1 METMR
6 RRLSSRID
14 VCLTEEINAVLSVRP
29 KIAELAFR
37 VFSRG
42 LHPELYTVHQS
53 RRIERSGY
61 EARVDITN
69 CGHVITWHGGGV
81 TLCEVATA
89 ASQPLPTKRCLLTL
103 PIKGSRTDRTQ
114 HGGAVYRTSFQLESV
129 SPDMFFMVGQT
140 LTTESTQ
147 GLLHRF
153 DSSGR
158 MALGAISYVNIE
170 ARKSSLLIQAIHT
183 FPDDYA
189 ILKIESLFTLPPAS

>member
-1 METMR
+1 VRTNDFATPT
-6 RRLSSRID
+6 RIQI
-14 VCLTEEINAVLSVRP
+14 EKRPVLSVRP

-42 LHPELYTVHQS
+42 LHPELYTVHHS

-61 EARVDITN
+61 EARIDITS
-69 CGHVITWHGGGV
+69 CGHVVTWNGAGV
-81 TLCEVATA
+81 TFCEVATS
-89 ASQPLPTKRCLLTL
+89 ASQPLPTKRCLLSL

-114 HGGAVYRTSFQLESV
+114 HGGAIYRTSFQLESV
-129 SPDMFFMVGQT
+129 PPDMFWMVGQT
-140 LTTESTQ
+140 LSTEATQ

-158 MALGAISYVNIE
+158 MALGALSYVNIE
-170 ARKSSLLIQAIHT
+170 TRLQSMLIQAIHT

-189 ILKIESLFTLPPAS
+189 ILKVESLFTLPSQT